1 MTFNEGLGG
10 PEFDKLPDG
19 VKRQLMG
26 MAANAMM
33 SRAQLVQSMS
43 SHADRDIDA
52 ECGYP
57 PGPIG
62 AQYYQEL
69 YDRGDIPARVVELYP
84 HECWQVSPSVYE
96 TEEPDNETPFETAW
110 DELGQS
116 LRAEDSWHS
125 GEMGSVVWEYLHRV
139 DVLSGIGQYAV
150 VLLGLDDGAP
160 LDEPAPLRKAG
171 GNGAEGKGGTPRKL
185 IYARVFPETLAKVTQ
200 LEQDYTSPRFGHPT
214 EYEITFID
222 PGGQGVG
229 APEGKAGQ
237 GAPGPGLTTRMVHWS
252 RVVHVAD
259 NRRENEVFG
268 VPRMQQVVNRLL
280 DLRKVYGGSGEMYYK
295 GAFPGY
301 SIETWPQ
308 LGWDV
313 DIDEEK
319 TKDMMWRWQNGLQR
333 WIQLT
338 GQSIKG
344 LSPQVVD
351 PSGQIEK
358 QLEAICIKLG
368 CPVRIFKGSER
379 GELASSQD
387 DTAWNDRL
395 KHRQGGYLTPRLI
408 VPFVDRL
415 IALGVLPPPEQYFV
429 WWPDLTSKSDSEKAA
444 IAAQRT
450 TAVVQYVGASAN
462 NIQATLAPVDF
473 WTRIMGFDDE
483 EAQAIVDN
491 GEEEK
496 KRLEE
501 EAKKAQAEADAAA
514 QKEHQR
520 ALELA
525 QANKPPP
532 APNPPDTGPQK
543 GGQQGSPQ
551 GGQKKDQQ
559 GGQGNSTLPPGNV
572 ADRQGTG
579 STQNY
584 YADND
589 LLSVACWFGEQPLVN
604 YDPTQPR
611 VSAGSPEGGEFRG
624 TGGSLAGSGGV
635 LVAGPTA
642 GPAPLHYDASLSNPQ
657 IDTFRRRNSNAKL
670 VEITLTD
677 KQLKKYRQDY
687 EDWKKHNSQD
697 AKRVEGIGGA
707 KSVPPIVAEWDVN
720 QWLISD
726 GAHRAALSAAAG
738 QRRLLAWVPADSPIA
753 NADNTRYV
761 YWNYMEDRPLTRNAK
776 KQLPTG
782 GRWVT
787 ILGRKVYI
795 KGGKVLAGPKAIK
808 EAIEKKGDKG
818 AGKKSDHH
826 DAFSKEKVAE
836 SEKKVKAAA
845 WWLHGKAKKGKDEKG
860 KDKGGKDKRGKDD
873 KPAPKAPVF
882 TKHEDRA
889 AAAEYADKTHGK
901 WADKLSK
908 KQVKALEDYGDDEH
922 YQSINSGLRRGKV
935 PKEYTET
942 VKHLDEA
949 IDSAPPSKAEM
960 TLFRGVGAGVADK
973 LKVGGEFVDHGYTS
987 TSHNKHVAS
996 NFAEDAMIQITAP
1009 KGTKMASVDAS
1020 RTSFNIG
1027 KTSENEYILPRG
1039 TKYRVTGKKK
1049 DADSGLTVYHVE
1061 VI

>member
-1 MTFNEGLGG
+1 
-10 PEFDKLPDG
+10 
-19 VKRQLMG
+19 
-26 MAANAMM
+26 
-33 SRAQLVQSMS
+33 
-43 SHADRDIDA
+43 
-52 ECGYP
+52 
-57 PGPIG
+57 
-62 AQYYQEL
+62 
-69 YDRGDIPARVVELYP
+69 
-84 HECWQVSPSVYE
+84 
-96 TEEPDNETPFETAW
+96 
-110 DELGQS
+110 
-116 LRAEDSWHS
+116 
-125 GEMGSVVWEYLHRV
+125 
-139 DVLSGIGQYAV
+139 
-150 VLLGLDDGAP
+150 
-160 LDEPAPLRKAG
+160 
-171 GNGAEGKGGTPRKL
+171 
-185 IYARVFPETLAKVTQ
+185 
-200 LEQDYTSPRFGHPT
+200 
-214 EYEITFID
+214 
-222 PGGQGVG
+222 
-229 APEGKAGQ
+229 
-237 GAPGPGLTTRMVHWS
+237 
-252 RVVHVAD
+252 
-259 NRRENEVFG
+259 
-268 VPRMQQVVNRLL
+268 
-280 DLRKVYGGSGEMYYK
+280 
-295 GAFPGY
+295 
-301 SIETWPQ
+301 
-308 LGWDV
+308 V

-395 KHRQGGYLTPRLI
+395 KQRQGGYLTPRLI

-415 IALGVLPPPEQYFV
+415 VSLGVLPPPEQYFV

-450 TAVVQYVGASAN
+450 SAVVQYVGASAN

-491 GEEEK
+491 AEEEK

-514 QKEHQR
+514 QKEHDR

-532 APNPPDTGPQK
+532 APNPPNTGPQK
-543 GGQQGSPQ
+543 GDQQE
-551 GGQKKDQQ
+551 GGQQ
-559 GGQGNSTLPPGNV
+559 GGQQRVQQGGRGNSTLPPGNV

-579 STQNY
+579 STQN
-584 YADND
+584 ADN
-589 LLSVACWFGEQPLVN
+589 
-604 YDPTQPR
+604 
-611 VSAGSPEGGEFRG
+611 
-624 TGGSLAGSGGV
+624 
-635 LVAGPTA
+635 
-642 GPAPLHYDASLSNPQ
+642 
-657 IDTFRRRNSNAKL
+657 
-670 VEITLTD
+670 
-677 KQLKKYRQDY
+677 
-687 EDWKKHNSQD
+687 
-697 AKRVEGIGGA
+697 
-707 KSVPPIVAEWDVN
+707 
-720 QWLISD
+720 ISY
-726 GAHRAALSAAAG
+726 
-738 QRRLLAWVPADSPIA
+738 I
-753 NADNTRYV
+753 

-787 ILGRKVYI
+787 MLGRKVYI

-808 EAIEKKGDKG
+808 EAIEKKGDEG
-818 AGKKSDHH
+818 AGKKGDHH

-845 WWLHGKAKKGKDEKG
+845 WWLHDKAKKGKDEK
-860 KDKGGKDKRGKDD
+860 GKDD

-889 AAAEYADKTHGK
+889 AASEYADKTHGE

-922 YQSINSGLRRGKV
+922 YQSINSGLRGGKV
-935 PKEYTET
+935 PKEYAET

-949 IDSAPPSKAEM
+949 IASAPPSKAEM

-987 TSHNKHVAS
+987 TSHNRHVAS

-1020 RTSFNIG
+1020 RTSFNAG

-1049 DADSGLTVYHVE
+1049 DTDSGLTVYHVE